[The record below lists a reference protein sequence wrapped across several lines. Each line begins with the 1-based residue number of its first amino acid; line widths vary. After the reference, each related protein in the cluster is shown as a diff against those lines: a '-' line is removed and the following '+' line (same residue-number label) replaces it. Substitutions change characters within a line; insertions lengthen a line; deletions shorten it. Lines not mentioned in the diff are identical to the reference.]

1 MKAVKKSATRTAMRT
16 LDGTEN
22 TERREE
28 GDGGR
33 GEERKRVRL
42 DERAST
48 LRGRERE
55 RGKTRA
61 AMGHRGRR
69 WGGEVDRVTYRC
81 C

>member
-22 TERREE
+22 TEGREE

-55 RGKTRA
+55 GKLELLWDT
-61 AMGHRGRR
+61 GVGGGVGRLT
-69 WGGEVDRVTYRC
+69 G
-81 C
+81 

>member
-22 TERREE
+22 TEGREE
-28 GDGGR
+28 GGRGQGR
-33 GEERKRVRL
+33 GEKESKVGRKSVYV
-42 DERAST
+42 A
-48 LRGRERE
+48 RERE

-61 AMGHRGRR
+61 AMGHRGSR

>member
-1 MKAVKKSATRTAMRT
+1 MRT

-22 TERREE
+22 TEGREE

-55 RGKTRA
+55 GKLELLWDT
-61 AMGHRGRR
+61 GVGGGVGRLT
-69 WGGEVDRVTYRC
+69 G
-81 C
+81 

>member
-1 MKAVKKSATRTAMRT
+1 MRT

-22 TERREE
+22 TEGREE
-28 GDGGR
+28 GGRGQGR
-33 GEERKRVRL
+33 GEKESKVGRKSVYV
-42 DERAST
+42 A
-48 LRGRERE
+48 RERE
-55 RGKTRA
+55 RETGKRGKTRA

>member
-22 TERREE
+22 TEGREE
-28 GDGGR
+28 GDEGR

-55 RGKTRA
+55 GKLELLWDT
-61 AMGHRGRR
+61 GVGGGVGRLT
-69 WGGEVDRVTYRC
+69 G
-81 C
+81 